1 MKRVIWSATVIL
13 GLTAGATVAS
23 AEMPGRASCSLP
35 GAGQKVRY
43 TVLEVGQS
51 GRVVLR
57 TDSGTVHSMSCP
69 TGKPVIAEG
78 SELVPVGV
86 LVPGDTLSA
95 SRPGR
100 VSVVRRA
107 WQETGSPE

>member
-1 MKRVIWSATVIL
+1 MRRVIVSAAVIL
-13 GLTAGATVAS
+13 GLAAGATVAS
-23 AEMPGRASCSLP
+23 AEMPGKASCSLP
-35 GAGQKVRY
+35 GATQKVRY

-57 TDSGTVHSMSCP
+57 TDSGTIYRMNCP

-78 SELVPVGV
+78 ADLVHVGL
-86 LVPGDTLSA
+86 LVPGDTLSI

-107 WQETGSPE
+107 WQETSSPE